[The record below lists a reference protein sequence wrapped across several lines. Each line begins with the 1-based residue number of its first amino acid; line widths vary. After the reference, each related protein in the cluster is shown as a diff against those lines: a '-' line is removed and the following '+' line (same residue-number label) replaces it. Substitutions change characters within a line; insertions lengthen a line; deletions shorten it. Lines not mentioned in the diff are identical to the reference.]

1 MIGLRVIPGRHV
13 AGATGLAGL
22 LMFLSAMTGRAW
34 AGSYDLGDNTSA
46 QYTLTL
52 GYALAMRTRGQ
63 ADALIN
69 GPVNPATGLPTTVNS
84 DDGDRNFKSGSLI
97 NDRVSALGELFLAH
111 GNYGAVLRGDAFYD
125 DAYHRGNDNDSPS
138 TVNKAGANDEF
149 TPAARRYD
157 GGRARFLDAYLYGD
171 WSLGGT
177 RHLNLRAGRQVVAWG
192 ESVFF
197 SGVASAQGPADA
209 TKANVPGTEVKDILL
224 PVNQVAMQLAV
235 NNRLSLMG
243 YYKLQYKA
251 TELEPAGAYF
261 STSDVVGPGAEFIYG
276 APGFTIPRG
285 GDIKP
290 SNYGQWGAGL
300 KFQATPATNV
310 GLYWL
315 RYHNTNPEVQLNIA
329 EIAPG
334 TFAPTSYNIRYFD
347 GIRMSALSFS
357 TSVGSANVAGEISY
371 RDGVDMLVNGAAGPT
386 ATRGRLSQALLS
398 SIFTVPPNFI
408 SQEIDL
414 VGEVGYIHVN
424 GVDPAGGSSA
434 LTNDKNSWGY
444 EGIATFNYRN
454 VLPKWDL
461 AVPLTYAAIARG
473 KPAMAGAFGSLY
485 GQGDQR
491 LSVAT
496 NFIYLQN
503 FQVGVGYNAFLGSPN
518 LVQRPYADRDYAAIN
533 LKYSF

>member
-1 MIGLRVIPGRHV
+1 MIGLRGMLCRRTAAMMKP
-13 AGATGLAGL
+13 AAL
-22 LMFLSAMTGRAW
+22 LMLLTTVVAPAW
-34 AGSYDLGDNTSA
+34 AGSFDLGHNTSA

-52 GYALAMRTRGQ
+52 GYALAMRTGSA
-63 ADALIN
+63 ADALVN
-69 GPVNPATGLPTTVNS
+69 GPIDPTTGLPTTVNS

-97 NDRVSALGELFLAH
+97 NNRASALGELFLTH
-111 GNYGAVLRGDAFYD
+111 ENFGAVLRGDAFYD
-125 DAYHRGNDNDSPS
+125 NVYHPGNDNDSPS
-138 TVNKAGANDEF
+138 TVNKGGANDAF
-149 TPAARRYD
+149 SAGARKYD
-157 GGRARFLDAYLYGD
+157 GGRVRFLDAYLYGD

-209 TKANVPGTEVKDILL
+209 TKANVPGAEVKDILL
-224 PVNQVAMQLAV
+224 PVNQVAMQLAL

-261 STSDVVGPGAEFIYG
+261 STSDVVGPGAQFIYG
-276 APGFTIPRG
+276 APGFTIPRAS
-285 GDIKP
+285 DIRP
-290 SNYGQWGAGL
+290 SDYGQWGAGL
-300 KFQATPATNV
+300 KFQATQATNV

-315 RYHNTNPEVQLNIA
+315 RYHDTNPEVQLNIA
-329 EIAPG
+329 EVAPG
-334 TFAPTSYNIRYFD
+334 VYAPTSYNIRYFD
-347 GIRMSALSFS
+347 GIRMAALSFS
-357 TSVGSANVAGEISY
+357 TSVGPANVAGEVSY

-398 SIFTVPPNFI
+398 SIYTVAPNFI

-424 GVDPAGGSSA
+424 GVDPAGGSST
-434 LTNDKNSWGY
+434 LTNDRNSWGY

-454 VLPKWDL
+454 VFPKWDL
-461 AVPLTYAAIARG
+461 AVPLTYAGIAKG
-473 KPAMAGAFGSLY
+473 NPAMAGAFGSLY
-485 GQGDQR
+485 GEGDQR
-491 LSVAT
+491 LSVAA

-503 FQVGVGYNAFLGSPN
+503 FQAGVGYNAFLGSPN
-518 LVQRPYADRDYAAIN
+518 LSKRPYADRDYAAIN